1 MDNLLTNAAKYSP
14 PGKPILFGVHR
25 QGMEL
30 LVTVADQGIGVPE
43 KDQARLFEGFF
54 RASNVE
60 KRLGTGLGLA
70 IVKKAVESHGGTI
83 SFVSEQ
89 GKGTRFEVRLPLRGL
104 SGQAEAGH

>member
-1 MDNLLTNAAKYSP
+1 ML
-14 PGKPILFGVHR
+14 I
-25 QGMEL
+25 
-30 LVTVADQGIGVPE
+30 TVADQGIGIPE
-43 KDQARLFEGFF
+43 KDQPRLFEGFF

-89 GKGTRFEVRLPLRGL
+89 GKGTRFEVRLPLRGA
-104 SGQAEAGH
+104 SGQTDASH